1 MQRGTILKHHGS
13 WVLRYYDVELRDGR
27 NVRKKAFRRLASV
40 GPDYPTKRSVLLLA
54 DKVLQP
60 INSGQ
65 LQPES
70 AMPVYAFIEN
80 IYLPFVKAT
89 LRPSTYKD
97 YRKDVYE
104 RHLKARLGDL
114 RIRDFR
120 TVQGQRLIATISK
133 ENPDIGHK
141 TLMRV
146 KSFLSGTFKHA
157 KREGITDA
165 ENPMRDVSVP
175 GRAKK
180 FKGETYTVEELY
192 KMGTQLEGVAFV
204 AVMTAAFSGL
214 RLAELRGLRWEDYDG
229 KSLAVNRTVW
239 RTRVGE
245 TKNPE
250 SEGSV
255 PVLPILQ
262 RILNE
267 YKVKVGG
274 KNGEWLFRGERRGTS
289 LNLANLVRRA
299 IQPMLRRCT
308 VCKEM
313 ESRHGKD
320 HEFEPDTSIPVWRG
334 WHSFRR
340 SLASNLYG
348 LGVKPKVIQAILRH
362 ADIGT
367 TLSYYVST
375 PDAESREALKQM
387 DEWFSD
393 AEPGEWKIMTAKEYD
408 KMVDGEV
415 SDAVTSKPYLVD
427 KPR

>member
-13 WVLRYYDVELRDGR
+13 WVLRYYDTELTEGR
-27 NVRKKAFRRLASV
+27 RVRKKAFHKLAPV

-54 DKVLQP
+54 EKILQP

-70 AMPVYAFIEN
+70 AMLVTAFIEDV
-80 IYLPFVKAT
+80 YLPFVKEM

-133 ENPDIGHK
+133 DNPDIGHK

-157 KREGITDA
+157 KREGIVDA

-175 GRAKK
+175 GRPKK
-180 FKGETYTVEELY
+180 FKGATYTVEELY
-192 KMGTQLEGVAFV
+192 KIGTQLEGVAFA

-229 KSLAVNRTVW
+229 ESLAVKRTVW

-267 YKVKVGG
+267 HKTKVSG
-274 KNGEWLFRGERRGTS
+274 KNEEWIFRGEKRGTS
-289 LNLANLVRRA
+289 LNLANLVRRG

-308 VCKEM
+308 VCKRM
-313 ESRHGKD
+313 ESRHEKD
-320 HEFEPDTSIPVWRG
+320 HAFELDASIPEWRG
-334 WHSFRR
+334 WHAFRR
-340 SLASNLYG
+340 SLASNLYE

-375 PDAESREALKQM
+375 PDAESREALKQL
-387 DEWFSD
+387 DEWFSG
-393 AEPGEWKIMTAKEYD
+393 AEPAEWKVMTAREYESID
-408 KMVDGEV
+408 QKEV
-415 SDAVTSKPYLVD
+415 SLVVTNKS
-427 KPR
+427 